1 VILPSRMLYSPDTFV
16 DAFLSTLTPGVLPRK
31 DFIQWQSIQ
40 KNLLYFQDAL
50 EFFSQIQAFHTDE
63 ARLIQE
69 LTDSYLANDNPLNFL
84 IGALHLLGHTSIDLV
99 TLQDDLNMADLSQG
113 IVQGDELLAK
123 SFVEGLVELGF
134 GNVLNRSEL
143 SDVLF
148 GVYIGLETHR
158 RKNLGGSAFIAVLR
172 PVITSIVNR
181 LIANGSNVEFV
192 EEKVIQFGDL
202 SKTVD
207 FLILHNKQPRFA
219 IEANF
224 YTTSGSK
231 PTEIKRSYGNIR
243 QEFEN
248 VGVHLIWITDGK
260 GYRSMRRSLRD
271 AFTIHPNT
279 YNLRQ
284 FEQDFASDLISVLKQ
299 YDQQS

>member
-50 EFFSQIQAFHTDE
+50 DYFSQMQAFSTDE

-69 LTDSYLANDNPLNFL
+69 LTDSYLANDNPLNSL
-84 IGALHLLGHTSIDLV
+84 IGALHLLGHTSIELV
-99 TLQDDLNMADLSQG
+99 TQQDDLNIVDLSQG
-113 IVQGDELLAK
+113 IMRGDETLAN
-123 SFVEGLVELGF
+123 SFVDALVELGF
-134 GNVLNRSEL
+134 ANVLDRSKL

-148 GVYIGLETHR
+148 GVYVGLETHR
-158 RKNLGGSAFIAVLR
+158 RKNLGGKAFISVLR
-172 PVITSIVNR
+172 PIISNIVNQ
-181 LIANGSNVEFV
+181 LMVIGNDIELV
-192 EEKVIQFGDL
+192 EEKVIQFGEL

-207 FLILHNKQPRFA
+207 FLILHNQQPRFA

-224 YTTSGSK
+224 YTTTGSK

-243 QEFEN
+243 REFESI
-248 VGVHLIWITDGK
+248 GVHLIWVTDGK

-284 FEQDFASDLISVLKQ
+284 FEQHFAADLLSVLTQ
-299 YDQQS
+299 NDQ